1 MSQGESL
8 RVLVEGCYRGKL
20 IDMFEEDH
28 TSVGEILPYPAAG
41 RIAGR
46 PFSDA
51 LVRTVKDLFDEYIS
65 LAPRM
70 PKEIVDNILDCDDPA
85 LIAEYIAGNIP
96 FEVQDKQRLLEQNSA
111 RRRLEIIAQLLESEN
126 EILALEA
133 DIQDRVKEAMDK
145 NQRDYYLREQ
155 LRVINEELGEG
166 DMGFE
171 EPDEFREKIRAL
183 LTTDE
188 NKEKLLKEVSHL
200 EKMPPNSQEA
210 AVIRGYLETCLEL
223 PWGCYTKD
231 VIDLKKAAKLLDKE
245 HYGLKKIK
253 ERVLEALAVRA
264 LAPDINGQILCFVGP
279 PGVGKTSIVRSIAQT
294 MGRRYARIALGGIK
308 DESEIRGHR
317 KTYVGSMPG
326 RIINAIKQ
334 AGSANPVLLL
344 DEVDKLS
351 HRPYCTGFYYGDPGQ
366 HYSETSYYSD
376 AEVCAVV
383 EECDADGNAV
393 LTQRNRFCL
402 GDTVELMTND
412 HEPAPFTVKY
422 MENGDGD
429 TIEATPHAMMTIKMK
444 LPFPCSRLSVL
455 RRIKQR

>member
-1 MSQGESL
+1 MEKNTKNTEMKPVRVPVLALRGLVLFPHMVLHFDVGREKSLHALNMAMNGDRKIFLVAQIDQNEENPSMDGLYKVGTVAEIRQIVRSQGESL

-231 VIDLKKAAKLLDKE
+231 VIDLKKAANSSIRSTTASRRSRSVYWKLWLF
-245 HYGLKKIK
+245 GRWRRI
-253 ERVLEALAVRA
+253 
-264 LAPDINGQILCFVGP
+264 
-279 PGVGKTSIVRSIAQT
+279 SMVRSS
-294 MGRRYARIALGGIK
+294 ALWALPAWAK
-308 DESEIRGHR
+308 PPS
-317 KTYVGSMPG
+317 
-326 RIINAIKQ
+326 
-334 AGSANPVLLL
+334 
-344 DEVDKLS
+344 
-351 HRPYCTGFYYGDPGQ
+351 
-366 HYSETSYYSD
+366 
-376 AEVCAVV
+376 CAVSRRRW
-383 EECDADGNAV
+383 DAAMLVSRWAV
-393 LTQRNRFCL
+393 SKMNPRSAVI
-402 GDTVELMTND
+402 GKLM
-412 HEPAPFTVKY
+412 
-422 MENGDGD
+422 
-429 TIEATPHAMMTIKMK
+429 
-444 LPFPCSRLSVL
+444 
-455 RRIKQR
+455 